1 MNEPKRQ
8 TKQKT
13 IDVQSRNI
21 KCPRWIR
28 LSGDLSLGT
37 DVGVKHRKRPRGEG
51 GSFSVPG
58 VPLPPTW
65 CWCCGSA
72 RTERCCCWCWG
83 CGDSCWAWP
92 RTSGSPHRWDSRAEV
107 RCPRT
112 PGCLPAGR
120 RTASSDRE
128 HPGSSRLRR
137 TVGGNTA
144 RCEGSTWTCKADFQ
158 ETKHHL
164 FAIRQMFSLFF
175 FFLPHQ
181 QNETT
186 SFGWQCSNLKKLPEI
201 K

>member
-51 GSFSVPG
+51 GSFRVPG

-144 RCEGSTWTCKADFQ
+144 RCEDVQS
-158 ETKHHL
+158 
-164 FAIRQMFSLFF
+164 RFSR
-175 FFLPHQ
+175 
-181 QNETT
+181 NKT
-186 SFGWQCSNLKKLPEI
+186 SSVCHKTNV
-201 K
+201 